1 MYFGKLQSSDGSIK
15 HMGDQRTGAA
25 AGDDEQI
32 VINLQSVHPSVYA
45 IGIVINSYSGQ
56 VGGPSPDP

>member
-25 AGDDEQI
+25 AGDDEQEYDGDDFEDDNASAEDEQEEGLD
-32 VINLQSVHPSVYA
+32 VK
-45 IGIVINSYSGQ
+45 GTG
-56 VGGPSPDP
+56 